1 MLHGYKVMVLI
12 FNYSQLTVTHLPE
25 LPCQRPVG
33 FAHIVKKQSHI
44 LSTFLRHKQ
53 RFYNETEC
61 TWTKDSTIA
70 SSSDEMDNA
79 GDLEFESVSPQAIS
93 SDEDL
98 NMQG

>member
-1 MLHGYKVMVLI
+1 MPETRRFCPHCEE
-12 FNYSQLTVTHLPE
+12 TV
-25 LPCQRPVG
+25 
-33 FAHIVKKQSHI
+33 S

-79 GDLEFESVSPQAIS
+79 SDLEFESVSPRAIS

>member
-1 MLHGYKVMVLI
+1 M
-12 FNYSQLTVTHLPE
+12 PE
-25 LPCQRPVG
+25 TRRFCPHCEE
-33 FAHIVKKQSHI
+33 IVS

-79 GDLEFESVSPQAIS
+79 DDLEFESVSPQAIS
-93 SDEDL
+93 SDKDL